1 MFLTAFST
9 RVSVLSSKTYNGDDT
24 IKDLRSELSWVG
36 QINYIAQ
43 KAWNALHF
51 VMRVLKKKQKKKP
64 GIQAVKPTRKW
75 YVLFLN
81 TGLRVGIHTEKER
94 LMRETE
100 LKRKLLNLPIMRRI
114 VTGKPWLSVG

>member
-1 MFLTAFST
+1 VFLTAFST

-51 VMRVLKKKQKKKP
+51 VMRVLKKKQKKNQEYK
-64 GIQAVKPTRKW
+64 Q
-75 YVLFLN
+75 
-81 TGLRVGIHTEKER
+81 
-94 LMRETE
+94 
-100 LKRKLLNLPIMRRI
+100 
-114 VTGKPWLSVG
+114 LSLHVNGMSYS